1 MARADGTA
9 EMLVLAFAPAAAALA
24 AESAERASGL
34 LAELEQT
41 KGAHEVIYYA
51 RLLPTMVRTALAT
64 GDPAVAKRLAEGLR
78 LRYPLDEHAL
88 CAARAQLA
96 EHTGDHAEA
105 ATLYAEAAERWHEFG
120 AVPEHAYALL
130 GQGRCLVA
138 LADPAAEQ
146 PLREAA
152 ELFSSMGYNPALVET
167 EALLTQSEAA
177 RGKL

>member
-120 AVPEHAYALL
+120 NASQSTPTPSSARAVAWSLSRTPPPSSRS
-130 GQGRCLVA
+130 GRRRSC
-138 LADPAAEQ
+138 
-146 PLREAA
+146 
-152 ELFSSMGYNPALVET
+152 S
-167 EALLTQSEAA
+167 A
-177 RGKL
+177 RWATTPRSWKPRRC